1 MLVRLK
7 ILYLMDFVF
16 FKQSNEEAKSLK
28 NPKYKNR
35 AESRRQ
41 AVGSEGAFQRDD
53 APASVHE

>member
-1 MLVRLK
+1 M
-7 ILYLMDFVF
+7 FTC
-16 FKQSNEEAKSLK
+16 KQSNEYEETKTIK

-41 AVGSEGAFQRDD
+41 AVGSDGAFQRDD